1 MNNPVTCCFGYPH
14 KDNQNTDV
22 VLCRRLRQDLPC
34 LCGLARL
41 DPPASPT
48 GRNVYTT
55 RTLSAWTGKR
65 LHTCEHCMQDFDSE
79 HSAAF
84 HDCPGRRSPLLDAD
98 YSSLEQRVL
107 ANIDDADRSRLAYY
121 LAGPD
126 PWDDWKPSRDIA

>member
-14 KDNQNTDV
+14 KDNKGADP

-34 LCGLARL
+34 LCGLAR
-41 DPPASPT
+41 PAPTTTPT
-48 GRNVYTT
+48 GRSLPPVHPSFNCMGQVRVPKDLPPGEYT
-55 RTLSAWTGKR
+55 AV
-65 LHTCEHCMQDFDSE
+65 
-79 HSAAF
+79 
-84 HDCPGRRSPLLDAD
+84 LDAD
-98 YSSLEQRVL
+98 YSGLEVRVL